1 MGEFNANKL
10 GLFRVELERQKIEL
24 IPPDIQKSEVYFS
37 VEQTE
42 EGTSAVRYAL
52 CAIKNVGSAAMEA
65 LVAERQENGEFKN
78 LFEFAERL
86 DSQVMN
92 KRQIENLARAGAFDN
107 VVPNRRQVYEA
118 VEMLVRHTNAMQNER
133 ESNQVNLF
141 GDGFDEQS
149 RPALPDVDDWSTEER
164 LHQEHDAI
172 GFYLSAH
179 PLESYRQTLDRLGVV
194 DWVDIQAGRVR
205 GSRFTMAGIVSARK
219 FVNSA
224 RGGRLAFAQMSDAT
238 GSYELTIFS
247 ELLAKSRDLLESG
260 TPLLVTADIQ
270 RRGDEFRTTATAI
283 EALDEA
289 AANAVAG
296 LKVFLRDVSAVDS
309 LSGVIHEHGTRGRGR
324 VSLVL
329 DRDLREIEME
339 LPEGYQISAGMRSA
353 IKSISGVIEVVDL

>member
-1 MGEFNANKL
+1 M
-10 GLFRVELERQKIEL
+10 
-24 IPPDIQKSEVYFS
+24 
-37 VEQTE
+37 
-42 EGTSAVRYAL
+42 
-52 CAIKNVGSAAMEA
+52 
-65 LVAERQENGEFKN
+65 
-78 LFEFAERL
+78 
-86 DSQVMN
+86 
-92 KRQIENLARAGAFDN
+92 
-107 VVPNRRQVYEA
+107 
-118 VEMLVRHTNAMQNER
+118 
-133 ESNQVNLF
+133 
-141 GDGFDEQS
+141 
-149 RPALPDVDDWSTEER
+149 
-164 LHQEHDAI
+164 
-172 GFYLSAH
+172 
-179 PLESYRQTLDRLGVV
+179 

-296 LKVFLRDVSAVDS
+296 LKVFLRDVSAVES